1 VAVDP
6 MTPSPMAA
14 PAAARPEAAIP
25 AVALVGVVK
34 RFGDIAAVAGVDL
47 EQRIAGDAT
56 AVR

>member
-1 VAVDP
+1 